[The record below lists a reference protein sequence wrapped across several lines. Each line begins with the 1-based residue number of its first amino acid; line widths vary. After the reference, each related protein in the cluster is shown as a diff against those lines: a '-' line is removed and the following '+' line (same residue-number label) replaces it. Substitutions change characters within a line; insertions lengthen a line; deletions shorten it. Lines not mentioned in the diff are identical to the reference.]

1 MLRNDCISSFSR
13 RIIWLE
19 LLTTNNDP
27 NVILLSYLLAILR
40 NNGTCLDV
48 GVHRCKFMHMSLS
61 IGCPSIV
68 RSDCGTE
75 NTSLA
80 VIHMALRHSH
90 TDEFK
95 GEKRFRFGSSTTNT
109 VRVHNKHCMSPHP
122 CKHAV
127 IQSRSQHLQRI
138 EGWWAQL
145 RNSVTDW
152 WINVFK
158 DLIQDGDFNPHNET
172 HR

>member
-19 LLTTNNDP
+19 LLTKNNDP
-27 NVILLSYLLAILR
+27 NVILLSYLLAIFR

-48 GVHRCKFMHMSLS
+48 GFHRCKFMHMSLL
-61 IGCPSIV
+61 GCPSIV

-80 VIHMALRHSH
+80 SFHMALRHSH

-95 GEKRFRFGSSTTNT
+95 WEKSFRFGSSTTNT
-109 VRVHNKHCMSPHP
+109 VRVHP

-152 WINVFK
+152 WSNVFK